1 MNDDD
6 GHLCLIADLVHTPQS
21 WTGRQLATGCI
32 ITIMSCFQFIVS
44 VIVTVARWTV
54 MSCSLPGVGSLLL
67 SQNKTPTDSL
77 ATGPWAPSHPD
88 SGVQCLSLSLTLSLA
103 DLSKHRPLGISLEPN
118 SDGEGKHWCRV
129 S

>member
-1 MNDDD
+1 
-6 GHLCLIADLVHTPQS
+6 
-21 WTGRQLATGCI
+21 
-32 ITIMSCFQFIVS
+32 
-44 VIVTVARWTV
+44 

-118 SDGEGKHWCRV
+118 SDGEGKHWCKGV
-129 S
+129 LIFCYLYILAKQTDLDEFISFLLVCLPGDQKYLYQEHDQEQTNY